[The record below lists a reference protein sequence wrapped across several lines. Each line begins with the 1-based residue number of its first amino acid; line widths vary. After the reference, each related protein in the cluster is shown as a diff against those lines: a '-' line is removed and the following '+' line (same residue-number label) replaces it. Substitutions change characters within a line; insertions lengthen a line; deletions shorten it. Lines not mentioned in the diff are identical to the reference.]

1 MMIRREAA
9 HKKTICPNFC
19 QDCFALRVCPTHA
32 IFEEPEAINVDIDLC
47 IACASC
53 KSICTALG
61 YKALEKCR
69 MKGL

>member
-1 MMIRREAA
+1 MR
-9 HKKTICPNFC
+9 ICPT
-19 QDCFALRVCPTHA
+19 QA

-53 KSICTALG
+53 KSICVALG